1 MGLCGR
7 VEERGS
13 DNVWAMQYD
22 SSQAASIPWR
32 QGAECV
38 IALLAALTGY
48 LKGLASLRPPLQFG
62 VVYCTAID

>member
-1 MGLCGR
+1 MGLCGS

-13 DNVWAMQYD
+13 DNVWATQYG
-22 SSQAASIPWR
+22 SRQAASIPWQ

-38 IALLAALTGY
+38 IALLAVLTGY

-62 VVYCTAID
+62 VVYYTAID